1 MSDTPQDSTH
11 HPRAHLRA
19 HQTPRP
25 RFQMGRIVVALML
38 REMATTYGK
47 SVGGYLWAIIEP
59 VLGIALLAVLFSLAL
74 RSPAL
79 GSNFPQFYAS
89 GLLPFLMYND
99 LSGKISQAIR
109 YSRPF
114 LAYPSVTF
122 MDAIIARA
130 LLNLLTHLCVIG
142 IVLTGI
148 YTVFQL
154 PVQVR
159 VGYVID
165 GLLLVGLLGIAVGSL
180 NCYLMTAFPVWERIW
195 AILTRPLFLISG
207 LFFTFEQLP
216 VMAQNVLWYNPLI
229 HCIGLVRRGLYP
241 TYGADYVSV
250 SYVLGIA
257 VVVLFLG
264 LLLLLRN
271 YRRLMER

>member
-1 MSDTPQDSTH
+1 MSDISQDNPQ
-11 HPRAHLRA
+11 PRIHLRS

-59 VLGIALLAVLFSLAL
+59 VLGVALLSVLFSLAL

-79 GSNFPQFYAS
+79 GTNFPLFYAS
-89 GLLPFLMYND
+89 GFLPFVMYND
-99 LSGKISQAIR
+99 LSGKISQAIG

-130 LLNLLTHLCVIG
+130 LLNTLTHLCVVG

-148 YTVFQL
+148 FVIFQL
-154 PVQVR
+154 PVQLR
-159 VGYVID
+159 MSAIID
-165 GLLLVGLLGIAVGSL
+165 GLLLTALLGIAVGAL
-180 NCYLMTAFPVWERIW
+180 NCYLVTAFPVWARIW
-195 AILTRPLFLISG
+195 SILTRPLFLISG
-207 LFFTFEQLP
+207 LFFTYEQLP
-216 VMAQNVLWYNPLI
+216 PVAQDILWYNPLL
-229 HCIGLVRRGLYP
+229 HCVGLIRRGLYP
-241 TYGADYVSV
+241 TYGGDYVSIA
-250 SYVLGIA
+250 YVLGVA
-257 VVVLFLG
+257 VVILFLG